1 METLFRQ
8 IAPVLEKIGQSPGAD
23 IDAQSTTSDM
33 PGVSAISSAA
43 NLLQFISA
51 GHCGPRSTV
60 PNGGQASTIASTSVE
75 EEDTIS
81 EQFGH
86 LTLGEHGGM
95 RIGGSLASFLI
106 QSFYT
111 LTASPHG
118 VSLTGPGEDPQASSP
133 SVDRLYF
140 PPSETFGSVRTIPN
154 VEKVEYPDRDL
165 TDKLVSAV
173 ELTCCHRLCT
183 QPYYLRWRP
192 TLHAFIS

>member
-8 IAPVLEKIGQSPGAD
+8 IAPVLEKIGQSPSAD
-23 IDAQSTTSDM
+23 IDGQSTASGM
-33 PGVSAISSAA
+33 LGVSVISSAA
-43 NLLQFISA
+43 NILQSMSVR
-51 GHCGPRSTV
+51 HHEPRSTA
-60 PNGGQASTIASTSVE
+60 PNEGQASAIASTPVE

-95 RIGGSLASFLI
+95 ELIGGSPPSSLI
-106 QSFYT
+106 QSFHA
-111 LTASPHG
+111 LAASLHG
-118 VSLTGPGEDPQASSP
+118 VSPTGEDPQASRP
-133 SVDRLYF
+133 SIDRLYS
-140 PPSETFGSVRTIPN
+140 PPSEFLGKILD

-165 TDKLVSAV
+165 ANKLVSAV

-192 TLHAFIS
+192 TLHTFIS